1 MQKSYNS
8 LIEKLNS
15 FIREYYKNQI
25 TRGFIYSL
33 ISIFLL
39 LIAISTLEYLVFF
52 NSSTRTLFFWAY
64 CIVSLSIIVKYII
77 VPLIKMFQLAPS
89 LSHEEAAKIIGTHF
103 NEISDKL
110 TNILELRELD
120 KGSQALINASI
131 KQKSKEFEL
140 VPFNKAINWSKTA
153 YYSKYLLL

>member
-33 ISIFLL
+33 ISTFLL

-52 NSSTRTLFFWAY
+52 NSSIRTLFFWTY
-64 CIVSLSIIVKYII
+64 CAVSLIIVLKYII
-77 VPLIKMFQLAPS
+77 IPLIKMFQLAPS
-89 LSHEEAAKIIGTHF
+89 LSHEEAAQIIGTHF
-103 NEISDKL
+103 KEISDKL

-140 VPFNKAINWSKTA
+140 VPFNKGLKPPAIANILSF
-153 YYSKYLLL
+153 LLY